1 MLWIGLFVLMV
12 IREPIMMV
20 PLLRQR
26 FRALSAA
33 TLVCAL
39 IALAISYVG
48 MLQLGPVGAVIGIL
62 TGEACYGLAVIVMA
76 WREVRRDD
84 DYAIREARS

>member
-1 MLWIGLFVLMV
+1 
-12 IREPIMMV
+12 MV